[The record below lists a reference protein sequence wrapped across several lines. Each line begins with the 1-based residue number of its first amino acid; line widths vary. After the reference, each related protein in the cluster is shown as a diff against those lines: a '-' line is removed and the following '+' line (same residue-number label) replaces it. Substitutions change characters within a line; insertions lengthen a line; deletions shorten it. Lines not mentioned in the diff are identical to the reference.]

1 MRNLQRGR
9 KEKPKANKYIM
20 VSFLFFIFLHWVT
33 NFFYFFMKLGFSYS
47 SVSEYFLGN
56 PDKFLPQKTAMGLLE
71 VTHIHL
77 FTMGIV
83 LLAVTH
89 ILALFPL
96 SEGVK
101 VKLFTGVFIAAFF
114 DILSGW
120 LITFVHPYFTYL
132 KMASF
137 VVFQL
142 CLGWIL
148 VVSLFSY
155 IRTPS
160 VSLSKS
166 PPHD

>member
-9 KEKPKANKYIM
+9 KEKPRANKYIM
-20 VSFLFFIFLHWVT
+20 VLFLFFILLHWVT
-33 NFFYFFMKLGFSYS
+33 NFFYFFMKLGFSYG

-56 PDKFLPQKTAMGLLE
+56 PDKFLPPKTAMGLLE

-96 SEGVK
+96 REKLK
-101 VKLFTGVFIAAFF
+101 VKLFTLVFISAFF

-120 LITFVHPYFTYL
+120 LITFAHPCFTYL

-148 VVSLFSY
+148 VASLVFY
-155 IRTPS
+155 IRTQPLSSQPPS
-160 VSLSKS
+160 
-166 PPHD
+166 HD